1 MPASLKNFNFKTMSS
16 GGSSTNYTKEGQITT
31 PSTSNNVVKNSAM
44 GKCWIRDLKIVLKS
58 SLVKKQM
65 IFGQNWR
72 LHKDDI
78 SIEVNGTKY
87 LAALKDRFTIKLHN
101 LTYKEIVEIVQDQ
114 YYGVEIWCGYRSAST
129 YKIFEGQVIYVS
141 NQKNDAK
148 TSTCYILCGSNIVAK
163 YGQARMSLRLDS
175 GINLYSALKFILE
188 NAGIANSN
196 VDEEFR
202 NKTIKNVLAINETIG
217 NWLDTFCDTNN
228 FIVSVD
234 SSMSND
240 ITILDPYRTNN
251 RIVKLD
257 SDNFVLIN
265 GYPKVTSEGISMTL
279 LPSFNFMPAD
289 VIQID
294 NSIIDVA
301 ATSAESLGSSL
312 NSAMYMDKDGKYLI
326 YQVAYNL
333 SNRGDEF
340 NVEIE
345 GKARSLYSMI
355 AGDYTYGQ

>member
-1 MPASLKNFNFKTMSS
+1 MSTSLKNFKTM
-16 GGSSTNYTKEGQITT
+16 GATNNYTKEGTITT
-31 PSTSNNVVKNSAM
+31 PSINNNIVKNSAM
-44 GKCWIRDLKIVLKS
+44 DKCWIRDLKIVLKS
-58 SLVKKQM
+58 SLVKSQM
-65 IFGQNWR
+65 VFGQNWR
-72 LHKDDI
+72 KHKDDI
-78 SIEVNGTKY
+78 SIEVHGTKY
-87 LAALKDRFTIKLHN
+87 LAALKDRFTIKLRN

-148 TSTCYILCGSNIVAK
+148 TSTCYILCGSNVVAK

-196 VDEEFR
+196 VDKEFK
-202 NKTIKNVLAINETIG
+202 NKTLKNVLAVNETVG
-217 NWLDTFCDTNN
+217 NWLDTFCNTNN

-257 SDNFVLIN
+257 SKNFILIN

-289 VIQID
+289 VVQID

-301 ATSAESLGSSL
+301 ATNAKSLGSSL

-326 YQVAYNL
+326 YQATYNL
-333 SNRGDEF
+333 SNTGEEF
-340 NVEIE
+340 NIEIE

-355 AGDYTYGQ
+355 GGDYTYGQ